1 MLNTESINQTVLGKI
16 VAEKLRWIEQR
27 KQQQPLAGF
36 VDALQPSDR
45 SFYSAL
51 TQPQSVFILECKKA
65 SPSKGLIRED
75 FDPAAIA
82 TIYNR
87 YAAAISVLTDEA
99 FFQGNFEFLPKV
111 RAQVSAPVL
120 CKDFVVD
127 AYQIYLARHYQADA
141 ILLMLSVLTDSA
153 YLALAE
159 VANSLNMG
167 ILTEVSNEEELQ
179 RAIRL
184 NAKVVGI
191 NNRNLRDLSIDLQR
205 TKDLAPAIPD
215 DRIIICESGIYT
227 HAQVKDLS
235 HYAHGFLVG
244 SSLMS
249 QENIDLA
256 CRKLILGEN
265 KVCGLTTPEDAKAV
279 HAAGAVYG
287 GLIFVGK
294 SPRYIDIPQAEQVMA
309 AAPLRYVGVF
319 QNAKIE
325 TVALTVSKLGLAA
338 VQLHGEEGADYIA
351 TLRAT
356 LPASCQIWKAI
367 AIADTLP
374 QAQLEALTPL
384 VDRVVLDTKQGSQSG
399 GTGVSFDW
407 SLLSSVKKENVLL
420 AGGISPANAQQASQ
434 VGCLGLDLNSGVE
447 TSPGHKSAEKI
458 AQAFKALR
466 SY

>member
-51 TQPQSVFILECKKA
+51 SQDSAVFILECKKA

-75 FDPAAIA
+75 FDPVAIA
-82 TIYNR
+82 AIYNR

-111 RAQVSAPVL
+111 RAQVSVPVL

-159 VANSLNMG
+159 VASSLKMG
-167 ILTEVSNEEELQ
+167 VLTEVSNEEELQ

-249 QENIDLA
+249 QEDIDLA

-265 KVCGLTTPEDAKAV
+265 KVCGLTTADDARAV
-279 HAAGAVYG
+279 YAAGAVYG

-294 SPRYIDIPQAEQVMA
+294 SPRYIDIPQAGQVMA

-356 LPASCQIWKAI
+356 LPPNCQIWKAV
-367 AIADTLP
+367 AISEALP
-374 QAQLEALTPL
+374 QAELDEFAPL
-384 VDRVVLDTKQGSQSG
+384 VDRIVLDTKQGSQSG

-407 SLLSSVKKENVLL
+407 SLLSPVKKENVLL

-466 SY
+466 NY